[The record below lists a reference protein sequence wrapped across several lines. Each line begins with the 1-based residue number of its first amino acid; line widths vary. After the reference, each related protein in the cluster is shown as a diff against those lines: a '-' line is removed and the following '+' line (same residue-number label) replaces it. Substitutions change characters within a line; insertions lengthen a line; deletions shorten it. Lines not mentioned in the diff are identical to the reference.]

1 MARFFKKRTEN
12 KGLPPGSLVFIGQ
25 KRIENPLIHL
35 LEYSGARFEE
45 RILSFD
51 SETLPEARFGKRW
64 LNVVGL
70 HDSALIGKIGQHF
83 GLHPLALEDV
93 MNTGQRAKFEEYE
106 DHLFI
111 TLKML
116 QFDEASRQVK
126 AEQLSILFAEDY
138 LISFQEQEGDLFDN
152 VRKRLEESRGQIRK
166 RTCDYLAYALLD
178 TVVDSYIYL
187 IEFLGEQI
195 DDLELK
201 VLENPNK
208 EVVNEINAYKRELHF
223 VMKVLKPVKELM
235 AAILRSR
242 SSIIHH
248 REVMPYYKDLHGLV
262 LHAFETVE
270 TYRNLLSDYFNFYHA
285 SLSTKMNDI
294 MRVLTIFSAIFIPLS
309 FFAGVYGTNFK
320 HFPELEYQYSYYIFW
335 AFISLV
341 AIAMLAYFKKKKW
354 L

>member
-25 KRIENPLIHL
+25 KRLENPKLHLI
-35 LEYSGARFEE
+35 EYSEGQFEE
-45 RILSFD
+45 QDINYQTEKLPD
-51 SETLPEARFGKRW
+51 SQFGNRW

-70 HDSALIGKIGQHF
+70 HDGNLMGRIGKQF

-93 MNTGQRAKFEEYE
+93 MNTGQRAKFEEYD

-116 QFDEASRQVK
+116 QFDEGTRQVK
-126 AEQLSILFAEDY
+126 AEQLSLLFTEDF

-152 VRKRLEESRGQIRK
+152 VRQRLEQSRGQIRK

-187 IEFLGEQI
+187 IEFLGEKI

-201 VLENPNK
+201 VLDNPAK

-242 SSIIHH
+242 SPFIHH
-248 REVMPYYKDLHGLV
+248 REVLPYYKDLHGLV
-262 LHAFETVE
+262 LHAYETVE

-309 FFAGVYGTNFK
+309 FFAGVYGTNFEY
-320 HFPELEYQYSYYIFW
+320 FPELQYRYSYFFFW
-335 AFISLV
+335 GFILAV
-341 AIAMLAYFKKKKW
+341 AIAMLVYFKRKKW